1 MRSKLLQKS
10 KVTRSFSQKAL
21 SVTNSLK
28 QKSACLKRRIK
39 KERSTTPERW
49 SRRIRKLPPITIEVT
64 EVRTRPL
71 RSRSCGPL
79 KTCEKEQKPCIARRS
94 RLTSAKHRQPSHIE
108 IVRVMPVVV
117 YLKNNK
123 PRLKALSDDT
133 EIALKKKCSKS
144 SKATLE
150 NIQKIKKE
158 CEHLEKKWSRIL
170 KVTPKTG

>member
-1 MRSKLLQKS
+1 MRATISEKS
-10 KVTRSFSQKAL
+10 KVTRSFSRKSL
-21 SVTNSLK
+21 SVKKPLK
-28 QKSACLKRRIK
+28 QKGACVKRIK
-39 KERSTTPERW
+39 KERSNTPERW
-49 SRRIRKLPPITIEVT
+49 SRRIRRLPPLTIDVM
-64 EVRTRPL
+64 EVRRGPL
-71 RSRSCGPL
+71 RSRSCIPL
-79 KTCEKEQKPCIARRS
+79 RSCDKEQKPNIARRS
-94 RLTSAKHRQPSHIE
+94 VLTSAKLHPSHME

-133 EIALKKKCSKS
+133 EITLQKKGSKG

-170 KVTPKTG
+170 KVTQKTG